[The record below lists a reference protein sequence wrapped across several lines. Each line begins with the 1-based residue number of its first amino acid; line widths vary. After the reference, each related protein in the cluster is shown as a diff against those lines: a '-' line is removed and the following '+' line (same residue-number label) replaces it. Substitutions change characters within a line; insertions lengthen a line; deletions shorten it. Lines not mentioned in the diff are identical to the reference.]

1 MFTFSGQTLPPLII
15 SASSLP
21 NPGDNTLAMV
31 DISNFTTT
39 KIVDK
44 RPGRSGVEYKCEFG
58 PLWLAAR
65 LAGTA
70 QVGHVHVQA
79 RETSRG
85 IEEEKARV
93 FTNIC
98 MLSRQLSVSIPP
110 LHQPIVYL
118 AA

>member
-1 MFTFSGQTLPPLII
+1 MFTFSGQTFPPPII

-21 NPGDNTLAMV
+21 NPGGGTLAMV

-70 QVGHVHVQA
+70 QVGHVHIQA
-79 RETSRG
+79 HENELVRARRLAVLRKRKREFSQ
-85 IEEEKARV
+85 
-93 FTNIC
+93 IC
-98 MLSRQLSVSIPP
+98 
-110 LHQPIVYL
+110 
-118 AA
+118 AC